1 MDTGVRNTVK
11 FRTVSFAL
19 TFGIVACGGLS
30 LAAQKKSTPTSGPV
44 VFAQDKGKLTIK
56 LGGQTVGH
64 EEFEIAP
71 SGGGW
76 LAKGTAEIKPPEG
89 ASSKVSGSLT
99 LQGNG
104 APISYDWSAQTEK
117 TNGAHVLFANGVAS
131 ITLEMQ
137 GARPFQQDLS
147 FGSPMIAVLDNNLY
161 HQYAVLA
168 RIYDW
173 SKGGVQTFPV
183 IIPQELTPGSITVQS
198 TGSASAEGKT
208 FTGRGDKLF
217 AWLDKDAQTETLLTT
232 ERQLSLQK
240 ENVQLLGLDHPLVA
254 NLLKKFRELPPEE
267 IGLCLKSSDGTEG
280 IFAAWAVDARG
291 DKGQIKRMIVTLGVD
306 WEGKRHVA
314 WERQPE
320 TFWRSQAA
328 SHTGKQAD
336 EKLAMLRSIF
346 EPMLQRELEH
356 RGVGTRGFESKL
368 IAWVEAVN

>member
-19 TFGIVACGGLS
+19 TIGVVACAALS
-30 LAAQKKSTPTSGPV
+30 LAAQKKSAATSGPV
-44 VFAQDKGKLTIK
+44 VFVQDKGKLTIK

-64 EEFEIAP
+64 EEFEISP

-76 LAKGTAEIKPPEG
+76 LARGTAEIKPPEG

-104 APISYDWSAQTEK
+104 APISYDWSAQAEK

-147 FGSPMIAVLDNNLY
+147 FGSPLIAVLDNNLY

-173 SKGGVQTFPV
+173 SKGGAQTFPV

-198 TGSASAEGKT
+198 TGSATSDGKT
-208 FTGRGDKLF
+208 Y
-217 AWLDKDAQTETLLTT
+217 E
-232 ERQLSLQK
+232 
-240 ENVQLLGLDHPLVA
+240 GLKVT
-254 NLLKKFRELPPEE
+254 
-267 IGLCLKSSDGTEG
+267 SSDLQIILLLDTSHRLMRLE
-280 IFAAWAVDARG
+280 VPDAKVSVIR
-291 DKGQIKRMIVTLGVD
+291 D
-306 WEGKRHVA
+306 
-314 WERQPE
+314 
-320 TFWRSQAA
+320 
-328 SHTGKQAD
+328 
-336 EKLAMLRSIF
+336 
-346 EPMLQRELEH
+346 
-356 RGVGTRGFESKL
+356 
-368 IAWVEAVN
+368 